1 MLCDNVAALDLAL
14 HRRLSPLFHPLHLQ
28 SITSMGYTRAVSRDL
43 AKMLNRPFDGRNGS
57 REYSKDKKRVAVLLA
72 AVNARNRVAL
82 GAEIR

>member
-1 MLCDNVAALDLAL
+1 
-14 HRRLSPLFHPLHLQ
+14 
-28 SITSMGYTRAVSRDL
+28 MGYTRAVSREL
-43 AKMLNRPFDGRNGS
+43 AKMLNRLFDGRNGS

>member
-1 MLCDNVAALDLAL
+1 
-14 HRRLSPLFHPLHLQ
+14 
-28 SITSMGYTRAVSRDL
+28 MGYTRAVSRDL